1 MNREPGSS
9 ITVSSVRALLIR
21 PVAFHPVLARISGSV
36 HAGVMLSQAI
46 YWTDVQER
54 TNAGAQGWFFKT
66 QQEWNEET
74 CLSRAEQET
83 ARRKLVAHGFLEE
96 QRKGLPARL
105 YFRVNLHCV
114 IEAVE
119 SMGTPGSRMSKSRK
133 QDCSTPTSNKS
144 TIHDPQKHPNK
155 TAGAQH
161 PYHTETTAESTAI
174 STPRGALKKWL
185 SCKEELRGHLS
196 VEEWDL
202 WVRPARLLALMA
214 NEAYLIAIP
223 PAHRIMIAAKQRQQL
238 LSQLLGAQACLA
250 PYPDEYQRNRLK
262 AEFPRFLNGC

>member
-9 ITVSSVRALLIR
+9 ITVSSVRALLVR

-66 QQEWNEET
+66 QHEWNEET

-83 ARRKLVAHGFLEE
+83 ARRKLVARGFIEE

-105 YFRVNLHCV
+105 YFRVNLHCI

-119 SMGTPGSRMSKSRK
+119 NMGTLGSRMSKSTK
-133 QDCSTPTSNKS
+133 QGCSTPTSNKS
-144 TIHDPQKHPNK
+144 TIHDPHKQPNK

-174 STPRGALKKWL
+174 STLRGALKKWL
-185 SCKEELRGHLS
+185 WCKEELRRHLS
-196 VEEWDL
+196 AEEWDL

-214 NEAYLIAIP
+214 NEAYLIAVP
-223 PAHRIMIAAKQRQQL
+223 PAHRIMTIAKQRQPL
-238 LSQLLGAQACLA
+238 LSQLLGAQACLT
-250 PYPDEYQRNRLK
+250 PYPDEYQRNGACQRL
-262 AEFPRFLNGC
+262 